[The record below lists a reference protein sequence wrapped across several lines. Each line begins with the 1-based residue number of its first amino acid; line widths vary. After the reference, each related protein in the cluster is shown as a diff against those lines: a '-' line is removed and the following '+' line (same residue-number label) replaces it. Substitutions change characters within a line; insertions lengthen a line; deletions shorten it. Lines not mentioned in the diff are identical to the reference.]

1 MGEEVGEGGEG
12 GCLFGAVLAQEWGD
26 DGVFGCCLLDEG
38 GEGAVG
44 ADFQEAGDALVG
56 EGADA
61 VGEADGVA
69 DVLDPVVRRVRSD
82 EISG

>member
-12 GCLFGAVLAQEWGD
+12 GGLFGPVLAQERGD

-38 GEGAVG
+38 GEGAVR
-44 ADFQEAGDALVG
+44 ADLQEAGDALAG

-61 VGEADGVA
+61 VGEADRVA
-69 DVLDPVVRRVRSD
+69 
-82 EISG
+82 